1 MLRPL
6 CALET
11 KNLLGWNVFRH
22 SRDPK
27 QRRRF
32 RLMAA
37 AWILIVLVMGGYSG
51 AMCYGLT
58 VLGLPE
64 TVPVLL
70 TVLASLLIFFLG
82 VFQAGGTVF
91 RREGYDMLCA
101 LPVRPAEIVLAR
113 LFRFYLFGLGA
124 AALVML
130 PGLGVYAAVHAPG
143 WAFYPLALGGLLLT
157 PLLPMS
163 AALAVGAGITAL
175 TSRMR
180 GRSLISALLSIIA
193 VLAIL
198 FATSQSYRLE
208 SMSMDAVKTMVLSAL
223 DALGRA
229 YPPALWLGTA
239 LSREAPAP
247 WLLFAALSLA
257 VFALAAGI
265 LSAGFRAI
273 SQSLFSVS
281 ASHSYRLGSLKK
293 ASPLRSLIAREFR
306 RYLASSVYV
315 VNTILGPILATVLAG
330 ASLFAKDALA
340 AMPLPVDA
348 EAVLPFLFS
357 GVFCLMNPASVS
369 VSMEGKNFWIV
380 KSLPLPTKTV
390 LDGKLL
396 MNLLLDLPFYLLSE
410 VLLFLAWRPAGLDA
424 LFLILLPGAMILF
437 SCVFGLFVN
446 LRLPLLDW
454 ESEVSVVKQSA
465 SAMLGGMGGFLLSIL
480 GAAAS
485 IAVPGQ
491 LIQAGILVF
500 VLLAAGLMYASNSR
514 RDLRKIR

>member
-1 MLRPL
+1 MLKSL

-37 AWILIVLVMGGYSG
+37 VWAFLVLIMGGYSG
-51 AMCYGLT
+51 ALCWGLIT
-58 VLGLPE
+58 LGLPE
-64 TVPVLL
+64 AVPVFL
-70 TVLASLLIFFLG
+70 TVLSSLVIFFLG

-113 LFRFYLFGLGA
+113 LFHLYLFGLAA

-130 PGLGVYAAVHAPG
+130 PGLGVYAAMCAPG
-143 WAFYPLALGGLLLT
+143 WGFYPLALGGLLLT

-175 TSRMR
+175 TARMK
-180 GRSLISALLSIIA
+180 GKSLISAALSILA

-208 SMSMDAVKTMVLSAL
+208 SLSLEAVKKLVDSAV

-229 YPPALWLGTA
+229 YPPARWLGTA
-239 LSREAPAP
+239 LSREALFP

-257 VFALAAGI
+257 VFALAAGF
-265 LSAGFRAI
+265 LSAGFRSI
-273 SQSLFSVS
+273 SQALFGVS
-281 ASHSYRLGSLKK
+281 ASHNYRLGSLKS
-293 ASPLRSLIAREFR
+293 ASPLRSLISREFR

-330 ASLFAKDALA
+330 ASLFGKDALA
-340 AMPLPVDA
+340 SLPLSVDV

-369 VSMEGKNFWIV
+369 VSMEGETFWIV
-380 KSLPLPTKTV
+380 KSLPLSAKTV

-410 VLLFLAWRPAGLDA
+410 ILLFLAWRPAGLDA
-424 LFLILLPGAMILF
+424 LLLILLPGGMILF
-437 SCVFGLFVN
+437 SCILGLFVN

-465 SAMLGGMGGFLLSIL
+465 SAMLGGMGGSLLSIL
-480 GAAAS
+480 GAALT

-491 LIQAGILVF
+491 LLQAGMLVF
-500 VLLAAGLMYASNSR
+500 VLLTAGMMYAANSR
-514 RDLRKIR
+514 RDLREIR